1 MRAWRDKTEMI
12 KAGGIKIKWIKIKW
26 IKIKWIKIKWIKIKG
41 AIITTLLLT
50 VLFSGC
56 SSSINSNSDDPP
68 QNPEQSRGEGR
79 EELGAESGAGQQP
92 TSRGLINNEYSPGN
106 GRLIVK
112 LEILDNLISY
122 ESVSFVRVD
131 MTPQGLIGQ
140 EVLSEE
146 EYLSLLENTAPQD
159 EVPQDIDASLS
170 IDVALGVGDESAR
183 LDFGYVAFGRY
194 LLNGTIY
201 HSNGN
206 ALAYSE
212 LLIDVG
218 LEGDPQTDSSQVGDT
233 QTDLQVTEAPKD
245 EADIPIEDIRP
256 NTDATDPALA
266 EYAATLVFDSSSA
279 LFRFATLP
287 LVFTDDD
294 NDGLLDVWHLAYLA
308 AITGDLTGSYELTAD
323 LDLSSWGNW
332 QPLGDDAQPFR
343 GILIGNGH
351 RISGISS
358 QGYSSAGLFG
368 VVEGA
373 SITDLIVEARHIN
386 ASGGYFFNGY
396 SSSGYL
402 NETLNNTS
410 FAGAVAGLARSS
422 TFTNITVL
430 MSSYDDESPYI
441 TAFSQDGVSHA
452 GGLVGRASNS
462 TIANTTIAASGIIS
476 VNSWGD
482 NFYLESYAGG
492 LAGLVDEG
500 SRIMNITVTGE
511 VDVLAN
517 GVSEAS
523 PGDRISG
530 GLIGE
535 IDESQISTAR
545 VMISGN
551 IKTDN
556 GEDLSSGGG
565 MGSCASSSIT
575 DVNIVIVGNILA
587 DNFASGD
594 TFSSGGAI
602 GGISSCTITD
612 IKVEI
617 FGSIRTISDYYA
629 YAFSGGLYG
638 YIVDGSQI
646 SNIKVTVHGDVFSSG
661 GECASGGIGG
671 YQGSNVNM
679 NNLSATIYGDII
691 AGEFIENDIIIA
703 CNGGGMLGESRGG
716 VINSSSAI
724 VKGDVLSYSN
734 GDSAEAGG
742 MVGRNTAP
750 LEIMN
755 SYALITGDLVATSF
769 LASSYAGG
777 FISSSY
783 SRTGITKNN
792 LLFNRDSIV
801 RVGNSYVQI
810 LGNITLRSI
819 LPEDD
824 AVSSGGNFIGRGR
837 LSSFTNTYV
846 FVGGTIS
853 AIHDS
858 LPAIFG
864 GSWGTIGGVAVDSY
878 NITLT
883 SSHYRGKR
891 ELSEDDFNSA
901 DAAGDE
907 IAAARSDLQLRCPQA
922 AGQNCGG
929 AITPGNPQTYVG
941 WDESIWNFG
950 TQNDLPILR

>member
-1 MRAWRDKTEMI
+1 MRARRDKTEMI
-12 KAGGIKIKWIKIKW
+12 KAGGIKIKGIKIKW
-26 IKIKWIKIKWIKIKG
+26 IKIKGIKIKG
-41 AIITTLLLT
+41 AIITTLLLAA
-50 VLFSGC
+50 LFSGC
-56 SSSINSNSDDPP
+56 SSGVNSNSDDPP

-92 TSRGLINNEYSPGN
+92 TSRGTINNEYTPGT

-131 MTPQGLIGQ
+131 ITPQDIDAAQG
-140 EVLSEE
+140 
-146 EYLSLLENTAPQD
+146 
-159 EVPQDIDASLS
+159 IDASLS

-194 LLNGTIY
+194 ILNATIY

-212 LLIDVG
+212 LLINV
-218 LEGDPQTDSSQVGDT
+218 
-233 QTDLQVTEAPKD
+233 
-245 EADIPIEDIRP
+245 
-256 NTDATDPALA
+256 TDPALA
-266 EYAATLVFDSSSA
+266 EYTATLVFDLSSA

-294 NDGLLDVWHLAYLA
+294 NDGLLDVWHPAYLA
-308 AITGDLTGSYELTAD
+308 AIAGDLTGSYELTAD

-332 QPLGDDAQPFR
+332 QPLGDDVQPFR

-351 RISGISS
+351 RVSGLSS

-386 ASGGYFFNGY
+386 ASGDYFFNGY
-396 SSSGYL
+396 SSSGDL
-402 NETLNNTS
+402 NETLNNAS

-422 TFTNITVL
+422 IFANITVV

-462 TIANTTIAASGIIS
+462 TIANTTIAPSGIIS

-482 NFYLESYAGG
+482 NFYLESFAGG

-500 SRIMNITVTGE
+500 SKIMNITVTGE
-511 VDVLAN
+511 VDLLAN
-517 GVSEAS
+517 GISEAS

-535 IDESQISTAR
+535 IDDSQISTAR

-617 FGSIRTISDYYA
+617 FGSIRTITDYYA

-646 SNIKVTVHGDVFSSG
+646 SNVKVTVHGDVFSSG

-742 MVGRNTAP
+742 MVGRNKAP

-755 SYALITGDLVATSF
+755 SYALITGDLAATSF

-792 LLFNRDSIV
+792 LLFDRDSIV
-801 RVGNSYVQI
+801 TVGNSYVQI

-883 SSHYRGKR
+883 SSHYRGER
-891 ELSEDDFNSA
+891 ELSEDNFNSA

>member
-1 MRAWRDKTEMI
+1 MRAGGIKTKGIKTKGDKTEMI
-12 KAGGIKIKWIKIKW
+12 KTGG
-26 IKIKWIKIKWIKIKG
+26 IKIKG
-41 AIITTLLLT
+41 AIIAALLLAA
-50 VLFSGC
+50 LFSGC
-56 SSSINSNSDDPP
+56 SSSVNSNSSDPP

-79 EELGAESGAGQQP
+79 EELGAESGAVEQP
-92 TSRGLINNEYSPGN
+92 NSRGAINNEYSPGN

-131 MTPQGLIGQ
+131 ITPQSIDAVQG
-140 EVLSEE
+140 
-146 EYLSLLENTAPQD
+146 
-159 EVPQDIDASLS
+159 IDASLS
-170 IDVALGVGDESAR
+170 IDVALRVGDESAR

-201 HSNGN
+201 HGNGN

-218 LEGDPQTDSSQVGDT
+218 LEDDPQMDNIQIGVA
-233 QTDLQVTEAPKD
+233 QTGETE
-245 EADIPIEDIRP
+245 IPIEYIRP

-266 EYAATLVFDSSSA
+266 EYTATLVFDSSSA

-287 LVFTDDD
+287 LIFTDDD
-294 NDGLLDVWHLAYLA
+294 NDGLLDVWHPAYLA
-308 AITGDLTGSYELTAD
+308 AIDGDLDDSYELTAD

-351 RISGISS
+351 RISGLSS
-358 QGYSSAGLFG
+358 KGYSSAGLFG

-386 ASGGYFFNGY
+386 ASGGY
-396 SSSGYL
+396 L
-402 NETLNNTS
+402 NEILNNAS

-422 TFTNITVL
+422 TFANITVV

-476 VNSWGD
+476 VTSWGD

-517 GVSEAS
+517 GISEAS

-530 GLIGE
+530 GLIGV
-535 IDESQISTAR
+535 IDESQISAAR

-556 GEDLSSGGG
+556 GEYLSSGGG
-565 MGSCASSSIT
+565 MGSCGSSSIT

-587 DNFASGD
+587 DNFVSGD
-594 TFSSGGAI
+594 TLASGGAI

-617 FGSIRTISDYYA
+617 FGSIRTITDYYA

-661 GECASGGIGG
+661 GECASGGMGG
-671 YQGSNVNM
+671 YQGSNINM

-783 SRTGITKNN
+783 SRTGITRNN

-801 RVGNSYVQI
+801 TVGNSYVHI

-853 AIHDS
+853 AIRDS

-883 SSHYRGKR
+883 SSHYRGER

-929 AITPGNPQTYVG
+929 DITPGNPQTYVG
-941 WDESIWNFG
+941 WDEKIWDFG
-950 TQNDLPILR
+950 TVDDLPRLRIFQ

>member
-1 MRAWRDKTEMI
+1 MRARRDKTEMI
-12 KAGGIKIKWIKIKW
+12 KAGGIRIKWIKIKG
-26 IKIKWIKIKWIKIKG
+26 IKIKGIKIKG
-41 AIITTLLLT
+41 AIITTLLLAA
-50 VLFSGC
+50 LFSGC
-56 SSSINSNSDDPP
+56 GSSVNSNSDDPP

-92 TSRGLINNEYSPGN
+92 TSRGTINNEYTPGT

-131 MTPQGLIGQ
+131 ITPQDIDAAQG
-140 EVLSEE
+140 
-146 EYLSLLENTAPQD
+146 
-159 EVPQDIDASLS
+159 IDASLS

-194 LLNGTIY
+194 ILNATIY

-212 LLIDVG
+212 LLID
-218 LEGDPQTDSSQVGDT
+218 
-233 QTDLQVTEAPKD
+233 
-245 EADIPIEDIRP
+245 
-256 NTDATDPALA
+256 ATDPALA
-266 EYAATLVFDSSSA
+266 EYTATLIFDLSSA

-294 NDGLLDVWHLAYLA
+294 NDGLLDVWHPAYLA
-308 AITGDLTGSYELTAD
+308 AIAGDLTGSYELTAD

-332 QPLGDDAQPFR
+332 QPLGDGVQPFR

-351 RISGISS
+351 RIRGLSS
-358 QGYSSAGLFG
+358 RGYSSAGLFG

-373 SITDLIVEARHIN
+373 SITNLIVEARHIN
-386 ASGGYFFNGY
+386 ASGGYFLNGD
-396 SSSGYL
+396 SSNGDL
-402 NETLNNTS
+402 NETLNNAS

-422 TFTNITVL
+422 TFANITVV
-430 MSSYDDESPYI
+430 MSSYDNELPYI

-476 VNSWGD
+476 VNSWGN
-482 NFYLESYAGG
+482 NFYLESFAGG

-511 VDVLAN
+511 VDLLAN
-517 GVSEAS
+517 GISEAS

-551 IKTDN
+551 IKADN

-617 FGSIRTISDYYA
+617 FGSIRTITDYYA

-646 SNIKVTVHGDVFSSG
+646 SNVKVTVHGDVFSSG

-742 MVGRNTAP
+742 MVGRNKAP

-755 SYALITGDLVATSF
+755 SYALITGDLAATSF

-792 LLFNRDSIV
+792 LLFDRDSIV
-801 RVGNSYVQI
+801 TVGNSYVQI

-950 TQNDLPILR
+950 TQNDLPTLR